1 VVINPTADA
10 PINIILRRK
19 TMSDSVTRNINSAVQ
34 KTYEWLVDV
43 EQELHT
49 DDRQV
54 AYHALRAV
62 LHALRD
68 RLPVEEAA
76 HLAAELP
83 VFLRGLYYEGWRPC
97 HKPDKLDF
105 AGFLARVAA
114 SYEAGPSLD
123 PLRITHAVMAVL
135 DRRVAAGEMND
146 IRGALPKNFIE
157 LWPA

>member
-1 VVINPTADA
+1 
-10 PINIILRRK
+10 
-19 TMSDSVTRNINSAVQ
+19 MSDSVTRNINSAVQ

-76 HLAAELP
+76 HLASELP
-83 VFLRGLYYEGWRPC
+83 ILLRGLYYEGWRPS
-97 HKPDKLDF
+97 HKPEKLDRDE
-105 AGFLARVAA
+105 FLARVAETYDA
-114 SYEAGPSLD
+114 SPTFD
-123 PLRITHAVMAVL
+123 PLWLTHAVLAVL
-135 DRRVAAGEMND
+135 DKRVAAGEMSD
-146 IRGALPKNFIE
+146 IRGTLPKDFIE

>member
-1 VVINPTADA
+1 
-10 PINIILRRK
+10 
-19 TMSDSVTRNINSAVQ
+19 MSDSVTRSINSAVQ

-83 VFLRGLYYEGWRPC
+83 ILLRGLYYEGWRPS
-97 HKPDKLDF
+97 HKPEKLDRDE
-105 AGFLARVAA
+105 FLARVAETYDA
-114 SYEAGPSLD
+114 SPTLD
-123 PLRITHAVMAVL
+123 PLWLTHAVLAVL
-135 DRRVAAGEMND
+135 DKRVAAGEMSD
-146 IRGALPKNFIE
+146 VRGTLPKDFME

>member
-1 VVINPTADA
+1 
-10 PINIILRRK
+10 
-19 TMSDSVTRNINSAVQ
+19 MSDPVTRNINSAVQ

-62 LHALRD
+62 FHALRD

-83 VFLRGLYYEGWRPC
+83 VLLRGLYYEGWRPS
-97 HKPDKLDF
+97 HKPEKLDCEE
-105 AGFLARVAA
+105 FLARVAA
-114 SYEAGPSLD
+114 GYGASPALD
-123 PLRITHAVMAVL
+123 PLRLTHAVLTVL
-135 DRRVAAGEMND
+135 DKRVVVGEMND
-146 IRGALPKNFIE
+146 VRGALPKDFME
-157 LWPA
+157 LWSA